1 MKKLLIVFC
10 MTVAVGLAYALPP
23 RWRTHKFTIEDK
35 TVSISMPDT
44 VRAGCF
50 FHPVSW
56 KINMAFFAK
65 NAEIMT
71 DIISNDYDGMASIIN
86 DDDSLSTDS
95 IIIVKKYGDF
105 QFYKE
110 IRDSVWLI
118 GLGFNGDRTLLD
130 SIFRTVTVED
140 TTGNN
145 YPMTQYR
152 PFKVRIIDNDSVKK
166 FALSPIYDDSLKMRY
181 LWSE

>member
-1 MKKLLIVFC
+1 MKKLLIYFC
-10 MTVAVGLAYALPP
+10 VIVAAGLSYAIPP
-23 RWRTHKFTIEDK
+23 NWTTHKFTIEDK

-65 NAEIMT
+65 NAEIIT
-71 DIISNDYDGMASIIN
+71 DIISNGYDGMASTVI
-86 DDDSLSTDS
+86 DDDSLSTNS
-95 IIIVKKYGDF
+95 IIIVKKHGDF

-166 FALSPIYDDSLKMRY
+166 FALSSIYDDSLVMRY
-181 LWSE
+181 LWGE